1 MKMPIQRILTPVLI
15 SAIVSMGCA
24 TSYTPQEPGRIYFL
38 TSGKGDLVFG
48 KDGKTYRTEW
58 TSSDILEAV
67 SGNPAAEEHARTF
80 VSRQRTAGVMVIL
93 AGVGLIVGYTLL
105 YAGITGDPDR
115 IDRRTTA
122 IAGVS
127 TLLGSFASFIGGLT
141 VGVTSEGHLYDAI
154 NIYNDDVSRRQTR
167 LPAGESGSTQPVPFG
182 RLLRPQLDVKPSKGE
197 R

>member
-24 TSYTPQEPGRIYFL
+24 TSYSPQEPGRIYFL
-38 TSGKGDLVFG
+38 TSGKGDLVFA
-48 KDGKTYRTEW
+48 KDGKTYSSQW

-67 SGNPAAEEHARTF
+67 SGNKAAEEHARTF
-80 VSRQRTAGVMVIL
+80 VRRQWTAGAMVIL
-93 AGVGLIVGYTLL
+93 AGVGLVVGYTLL
-105 YAGITGDPDR
+105 YAGITGDPNS
-115 IDRRTTA
+115 IDRRATA

-127 TLLGSFASFIGGLT
+127 TLLGSCASLIGGVT
-141 VGVTSEGHLYDAI
+141 VGATSESHLYDAI

-167 LPAGESGSTQPVPFG
+167 LPVGESSSTPSVPFG
-182 RLLRPQLDVKPSKGE
+182 RLLRPQLDVKPSNGD